1 MATTTPNTAEKGAI
15 QINNKD
21 AIWRKLVPTDDGQVI
36 ISDSSLDKGA
46 YWGPI
51 PPPIVNQADI
61 MCTDLTCPL
70 IVANEDDYSPTG
82 YDNTQTVLI
91 MDCTGAPGTEITG
104 LVHYG
109 QCFIVLFNHGTTSFK
124 LKNENAA
131 SAAAN
136 RFALGGDLT
145 VASSEAVQLFYID
158 TVSRW
163 VFVGGKH

>member
-46 YWGPI
+46 YWGLI

-70 IVANEDDYSPTG
+70 IVADEDDYSPLG
-82 YDNTQTVLI
+82 YNSTQTVLI
-91 MDCTGAPGTEITG
+91 MDSTGAPGVEITG

-109 QCFIVLFNHGTTSFK
+109 QCFIVLFNYGTTSFK

-131 SAAAN
+131 SAASN
-136 RFALGGDLT
+136 RFALG
-145 VASSEAVQLFYID
+145 
-158 TVSRW
+158 
-163 VFVGGKH
+163 